1 MNPMSMLKV
10 LMGKQTPQET
20 IMQMI
25 GNDNPML
32 NNLLKMA
39 KNGDKKG
46 VENFARNMCEEKGI
60 DFDKEFNE
68 FMKQMK

>member
-20 IMQMI
+20 IMQMM
-25 GNDNPML
+25 GNDNPMV

-46 VENFARNMCEEKGI
+46 VENFARNMCKEKGI
-60 DFDKEFNE
+60 DFDKEFDK
-68 FMKQMK
+68 FMKEIK